1 MEPNKL
7 ILIACASSL
16 ITTIAFTAP
25 SHAMPIQDFGAGS
38 QSVDRAAMPQLTQTE
53 DRVTPGSYE
62 KRLEQAS
69 LARFGCGCASCLS
82 ATRQLVQTGEI
93 SL

>member
-1 MEPNKL
+1 MKPTKL
-7 ILIACASSL
+7 TLIACSGSIVAATL
-16 ITTIAFTAP
+16 FAVP
-25 SHAMPIQDFGAGS
+25 SHAMPLQDFGNS
-38 QSVDRAAMPQLTQTE
+38 TQKLDRAATPQPTSTE

-62 KRLEQAS
+62 KRLEQAA